1 MTQIEL
7 DEVRIKPQ
15 QKLSLL
21 KWWAFYLIYR
31 STDFTQIE
39 RSLASKKVERLN
51 TKQEFDPSRVDLVHH
66 ISSSFDL
73 ICGWALKCQY
83 WMEFGKF
90 DQKILNDKI
99 IWLSIDLEKHLKF
112 KFQIHRIDC
121 GSQKILNYLTS
132 FKNIAKR
139 PQFNSIQNR
148 IQYSINLL
156 RQFNMRFESKPN
168 IISFSAIK
176 FWLFHLS
183 CGKSFVF
190 VLRFEWSF

>member
-1 MTQIEL
+1 
-7 DEVRIKPQ
+7 
-15 QKLSLL
+15 
-21 KWWAFYLIYR
+21 
-31 STDFTQIE
+31 
-39 RSLASKKVERLN
+39 
-51 TKQEFDPSRVDLVHH
+51 
-66 ISSSFDL
+66 
-73 ICGWALKCQY
+73 
-83 WMEFGKF
+83 MEFGKF

-183 CGKSFVF
+183 CGKSSLYCDLNGLFSSELQLMCCYAKFRLKLKTFIVA
-190 VLRFEWSF
+190 VAISHQICAQSTTI